1 MDGENFGNWDGS
13 LFQFQ
18 KKEGDFLKKAISI
31 IGIILTFYIIYFLQT
46 NFFSWFNI
54 AGVKPNL
61 YIILILCIGLFIGK
75 NIAMIIGFIIGI
87 YLDILTGKQIGI
99 TSIMYIIIGF
109 LGGYFDKNFSKDSK
123 ITILLMVAGCTVIFE
138 TVVYIYTSVRNLIP
152 LQMWGFIKILLIEV
166 LFNVLLSIIL
176 YPLIRITGEFF
187 ETAFKKTKI
196 LTRYF

>member
-1 MDGENFGNWDGS
+1 
-13 LFQFQ
+13 
-18 KKEGDFLKKAISI
+18 
-31 IGIILTFYIIYFLQT
+31 
-46 NFFSWFNI
+46 
-54 AGVKPNL
+54 
-61 YIILILCIGLFIGK
+61 
-75 NIAMIIGFIIGI
+75 MIIGFIIGI

>member
-1 MDGENFGNWDGS
+1 
-13 LFQFQ
+13 
-18 KKEGDFLKKAISI
+18 
-31 IGIILTFYIIYFLQT
+31 
-46 NFFSWFNI
+46 
-54 AGVKPNL
+54 
-61 YIILILCIGLFIGK
+61 
-75 NIAMIIGFIIGI
+75 MIIGFIIGI

-109 LGGYFDKNFSKDSK
+109 LGGYFDKNFSTDSK

-176 YPLIRITGEFF
+176 YPWIRITGEFF